1 MELTAESGSQSNSPG
16 HNSEIPTTSSLSVN
30 ENPTQSDTSNV
41 NIELSPNSSAANQS
55 VTNSAENQE
64 IHEQV

>member
-1 MELTAESGSQSNSPG
+1 MELTAEPGSQSNNNPG
-16 HNSEIPTTSSLSVN
+16 HNTEIPTTSTPIVN
-30 ENPTQSDTSNV
+30 GNPTQTYTSNV

-64 IHEQV
+64 NHE